1 MRYAFLSRLRRPA
14 LPGLPVMLPLPATA
28 AARPVDAPPSV
39 ASEEEQKREIA
50 GLEQMLGWPGGMMGM
65 EGSGMAVRKDG

>member
-14 LPGLPVMLPLPATA
+14 LPGLLAMLPLHAA
-28 AARPVDAPPSV
+28 AARPVDAPPAV

-50 GLEQMLGWPGGMMGM
+50 GLEQTLGWPDGMMGI
-65 EGSGMAVRKDG
+65 EGSGMAVRKDA